1 MQHILVQF
9 MSQLTNLTDEEIS
22 SIENS
27 FPIKTYAKGHLLLK
41 EGMIAQNAYFVIKGC
56 IRAYELID
64 GEENT
69 LGFYTENQS
78 AIDFKSQASQTPSSK
93 YFECL
98 EETQVTILSAEKEK
112 ALYKMHPR
120 FEKFCR
126 EGMEEMMGAQQEAL
140 SKFIVLSPKERYLN
154 LIKERPELINRVPQ
168 YQIASFLGIKPETLS
183 RIRKKIAS
191 PK

>member
-9 MSQLTNLTDEEIS
+9 MSQLTSLTDEEIS

-27 FPIKTYAKGHLLLK
+27 FPIKSYQKGHLLLK
-41 EGMIAQNAYFVIKGC
+41 EGMIANNAYFVIKGC
-56 IRAYELID
+56 IRAYELVD

-69 LGFYTENQS
+69 IGFYTENQS
-78 AIDFKSQASQTPSSK
+78 AIDFKSQTSQTPSTK

-98 EETQVTILSAEKEK
+98 EETQVTILNADKER
-112 ALYKMHPR
+112 ALYTAHPR

-140 SKFIVLSPKERYLN
+140 SKFIVLSPKERYQN
-154 LIKERPELINRVPQ
+154 LVKERPELINRVPQ

-191 PK
+191 QN